1 MAFKQHNRG
10 FVMTKTKTG
19 LLFSLSASIAAISI
33 GSIAPAYAQDAAQAE
48 EEATSSAII
57 VTGTRRT
64 DRTVADSPVP
74 VDVLTSDD
82 LLNSG
87 STETN
92 KLLNQLVPSF
102 NFPQPS
108 LTDGTDSLRPATL
121 RGLAPDQVL
130 VLVNGKRRHQSS
142 LINLNGSVGR
152 GSTAVDMN
160 TIPALAIER
169 IEVLRDGAASLY
181 GSDAIAGVINVQLK
195 KGVGGRAQMTYG
207 KYITEMED
215 VGQVATVS
223 LTTTNPTINPANNAI
238 TGGDNPV
245 ITYTGKDRTRRD
257 GDTYTFASNIGL
269 PLGDVGYLN
278 LTAEYKDRSPTN
290 RSGPDIRRNYF
301 NAGDIRETTFNRYA
315 HRYGDGESKDMNLF
329 LNAGFEFSESAEFYT
344 FGSYGVRDGN
354 GAGFYRR
361 AFDARNRDF
370 SASTTSFVP
379 IYADGFL
386 PLIASEIVDIS
397 AAAGLRGALG
407 SWDYDLSVTY
417 GSNLLNYK
425 IENSVNTSIGAAN
438 SARRFNAGGLR
449 SGQTSINLDVRR
461 DLDIGIGESVSLA
474 FGSEYRDE
482 NYKIVA
488 GELQSYLNGPFSAAP
503 FNAGGGSQVFPGFR
517 PSNATDESR
526 KSYAGYVELD
536 ADLSSAFTLQLA
548 GRFEHY
554 SDFGNTVN
562 GKAAA
567 RFEPIDGIALRASV
581 STGFRA
587 PSLAQQVFATT
598 STNNVGG
605 VLIEVGTFPVDSP
618 VAVALGSQPLEP
630 EKSLNMG
637 AGLTFNM
644 LEGLNLTVDYYNIKI
659 DDRINLTENLQNLS
673 ALNPD
678 ITTILNNAGITGVSS
693 ARFFINGIDT
703 KTEGLD
709 IVASYRVPDF
719 GMGKIR
725 LSAGY
730 NLNNTEITNRQT
742 FSGFTAQRLFA
753 RQESYRLTDGQP
765 KNKLNLSLDW
775 DYDAFGLTLRTN
787 RYGEVFLPSSFTTVV
802 GTNPINDI
810 TLAPGA
816 VPGDIFLKPKWVT
829 DLEVRIK
836 PTEDLNIAFGANNL
850 LDVYPDRLP
859 FGTVDGVNYGF
870 NNSFLPYSSQSPFG
884 FSGRFVYGR
893 ISYDF

>member
-1 MAFKQHNRG
+1 MNKHKLISAFAL
-10 FVMTKTKTG
+10 T
-19 LLFSLSASIAAISI
+19 ASIGAMSVAAS
-33 GSIAPAYAQDAAQAE
+33 PAFAQDEPQAE
-48 EEATSSAII
+48 ENASPQEAII

-74 VDVLTSDD
+74 VDVISSEA

-92 KLLNQLVPSF
+92 RLLNQLVPSF

-160 TIPALAIER
+160 TIPPLAIER

-195 KGVGGRAQMTYG
+195 KGVGGRAQASFG
-207 KYITEMED
+207 KYVTEMED
-215 VGQVATVS
+215 VGQVASVAP
-223 LTTTNPTINPANNAI
+223 TTTSQTLAI
-238 TGGDNPV
+238 GSSGTYAVTGGDNPV
-245 ITYTGKDRTRRD
+245 ITYTGNDRKRRD
-257 GDTYTFASNIGL
+257 GDTYTFASNFGL
-269 PLGDVGYLN
+269 PLGDNGYLN
-278 LTAEYKDRSPTN
+278 VTAEYKDRSPTN

-301 NAGDIRETTFNRYA
+301 AAGDPRETTFNRYA
-315 HRYGDGESKDMNLF
+315 HRYGDGVSKDMNFF
-329 LNAGFEFSESAEFYT
+329 LNAGLDVSESVELYT

-361 AFDARNRDF
+361 SSDIRNQNWDGF
-370 SASTTSFVP
+370 TGSLVP

-386 PLIASEIVDIS
+386 PLIASEIIDVS

-407 SWDYDLSVTY
+407 SWDYDLSVVY

-425 IENSVNTSIGAAN
+425 IENSVNTSLGGAA
-438 SARRFNAGGLR
+438 SARRFDAGGLR
-449 SGQTSINLDVRR
+449 AGQTSVNLDVRR
-461 DLDIGIGESVSLA
+461 DLDIGIGDSVSLA
-474 FGSEYRDE
+474 FGGEYRDE

-488 GELQSYLNGPFSAAP
+488 GELQSYVNGPFSAVP
-503 FNAGGGSQVFPGFR
+503 FGAAGGSQVFPGFR
-517 PSNATDESR
+517 PSNETDVSR
-526 KSYAGYVELD
+526 DSFAGYVELD
-536 ADLSSAFTLQLA
+536 ADLSSTLTVQLA
-548 GRFEHY
+548 GRYEHY
-554 SDFGNTVN
+554 SDFGDTIN
-562 GKAAA
+562 GKAAV
-567 RFEPIDGIALRASV
+567 RFEPIDGIAFRGSV

-587 PSLAQQVFATT
+587 PSLAQQSFATT

-605 VLIEVGTFPVDSP
+605 VLIEVGTFPVNSP
-618 VAVALGSQPLEP
+618 VAIALGAQPLEP
-630 EKSLNMG
+630 EKSVNFGGGVTLTLID
-637 AGLTFNM
+637 GLSVTA
-644 LEGLNLTVDYYNIKI
+644 DYYNIKI
-659 DDRINLTENLQNLS
+659 EDRITLTENLQGADVV
-673 ALNPD
+673 ALL
-678 ITTILNNAGITGVSS
+678 TAAGVTGVTS

-719 GMGKIR
+719 GIGRVR
-725 LSAGY
+725 LSAGF
-730 NLNNTEITNRQT
+730 NLNNTKITDRRT
-742 FSGFTAQRLFA
+742 FSGFAAQRLFA
-753 RQESYRLTDGQP
+753 RQESFRLTEGQP
-765 KNKLNLSLDW
+765 KDKLNFSLDW
-775 DYDAFGLTLRTN
+775 DIDNFGLTFRTN
-787 RYGEVFLPSSFTTVV
+787 RYGEVFLPSSFSTAA
-802 GTNPINDI
+802 NNNNI

-816 VPGDIFLKPKWVT
+816 VPGDIFLSPKWVS
-829 DLEVRIK
+829 DLELRFK
-836 PTEDLNIAFGANNL
+836 PIESVSLAIGANNVF
-850 LDVYPDRLP
+850 DTYPDRLP

-884 FSGRFVYGR
+884 FSGRFLYGR
-893 ISYDF
+893 ISVDF

>member
-1 MAFKQHNRG
+1 
-10 FVMTKTKTG
+10 MTKSKTG
-19 LLFSLSASIAAISI
+19 LVLSLSASLAVLSVCA
-33 GSIAPAYAQDAAQAE
+33 IAPAYAQDEAQAE
-48 EEATSSAII
+48 EDAPRDTII

-64 DRTVADSPVP
+64 DRTIADSPVP
-74 VDVLTSDD
+74 VDLLTSED

-215 VGQVATVS
+215 VGQVASVS
-223 LTTTNPTINPANNAI
+223 LTTTNPTINPVNNAI

-269 PLGDVGYLN
+269 PLGDAGYLN

-290 RSGPDIRRNYF
+290 RSGPDLRRNYF

-329 LNAGFEFSESAEFYT
+329 LNAGYEFSESAEFYT
-344 FGSYGVRDGN
+344 FASYGVRDGN

-361 AFDARNRDF
+361 SFDARNRDF

-449 SGQTSINLDVRR
+449 SGQTSVNFDVRR
-461 DLDIGIGESVSLA
+461 DLNIGIGESVSFA
-474 FGSEYRDE
+474 AGGEYRDE

-526 KSYAGYVELD
+526 KSYAGYAELD

-567 RFEPIDGIALRASV
+567 RFEPVDGIALRASV

-644 LEGLNLTVDYYNIKI
+644 LEGLNITVDYYNIKI

-775 DYDAFGLTLRTN
+775 DYDAVGLTLRTN

-816 VPGDIFLKPKWVT
+816 VPGDIFLAPKWVT

-836 PTEDLNIAFGANNL
+836 PIEDLSIAFGANNVF
-850 LDVYPDRLP
+850 DVYPDRLP

-884 FSGRFVYGR
+884 FSGRFLYGR
-893 ISYDF
+893 VSYDF

>member
-1 MAFKQHNRG
+1 MK
-10 FVMTKTKTG
+10 KSSTG
-19 LLFSLSASIAAISI
+19 SLFAITASFAAMMVATT
-33 GSIAPAYAQDAAQAE
+33 APAYAQEEAQAE
-48 EEATSSAII
+48 GDASQPAII

-74 VDVLTSDD
+74 VDVLSAAE
-82 LLNSG
+82 LVNSG
-87 STETN
+87 TTETN
-92 KLLNQLVPSF
+92 RLLNQLVPSF

-160 TIPALAIER
+160 TIPPLAIER

-195 KGVGGRAQMTYG
+195 KGVGGRAQATYG

-215 VGQVATVS
+215 VGQVDTVS
-223 LTTTNPTINPANNAI
+223 LTTGTS
-238 TGGDNPV
+238 DNPV
-245 ITYTGKDRTRRD
+245 ITYTGQDRKRRD
-257 GDTYTFASNIGL
+257 GDTYTFASNFGL
-269 PLGDVGYLN
+269 PIGDSGYLN

-301 NAGDIRETTFNRYA
+301 NAGDPREATFNRYA
-315 HRYGDGESKDMNLF
+315 HRFGDGVSKDMNFF
-329 LNAGFEFSESAEFYT
+329 LNAGFDLSDSIEFYT

-361 AFDARNRDF
+361 SLDVRNRDWA
-370 SASTTSFVP
+370 ASTTTFIP

-386 PLIASEIVDIS
+386 PLIASEIVDVS
-397 AAAGLRGALG
+397 AAAGLRGTLS
-407 SWDYDLSVTY
+407 SWDYDLSLVY

-425 IENSVNTSIGAAN
+425 VENTVNTSLGGTD
-438 SARRFNAGGLR
+438 SSRRFNAGGMR
-449 SGQTSINLDVRR
+449 AGQTTVNLDIRR
-461 DLDIGIGESVSLA
+461 DLDLGIGDSVSLA
-474 FGSEYRDE
+474 LGGEYRDE

-488 GELQSYLNGPFSAAP
+488 GELQSYINGPFSAAP
-503 FNAGGGSQVFPGFR
+503 FNAAGGAQVFPGFR

-526 KSYAGYVELD
+526 DSYAGYIELD
-536 ADLSSAFTLQLA
+536 ADLSSNFTLQLA
-548 GRFEHY
+548 GRYEHY
-554 SDFGNTVN
+554 SDFGSTLN

-567 RFEPIDGIALRASV
+567 RFEPIDGLAIRGSI

-587 PSLAQQVFATT
+587 PSLAQQAFATT

-605 VLIEVGTFPVDSP
+605 VLIEVGTFPVSSP
-618 VAVALGSQPLEP
+618 VAVALGAQPLEP
-630 EKSLNMG
+630 EKSVNFG
-637 AGLTFNM
+637 GGITFNM
-644 LEGLNLTVDYYNIKI
+644 LDGFNLTVDYYNIRIK
-659 DDRINLTENLQNLS
+659 DRITLTENLTGADVVSL
-673 ALNPD
+673 L
-678 ITTILNNAGITGVSS
+678 TTAGITGVSS

-719 GMGKIR
+719 GMGTIR

-730 NLNNTEITNRQT
+730 NLNNTDITDRRV

-765 KNKLNLSLDW
+765 KNKLNFSLDW
-775 DYDAFGLTLRTN
+775 DYDMFGLTLRTN
-787 RYGEVFLPSSFTTVV
+787 RYGEVFLPSSFSTAA
-802 GTNPINDI
+802 NNNNIA
-810 TLAPGA
+810 LKPGE
-816 VPGDIFLKPKWVT
+816 VPGDIFLSPKWVT
-829 DLEVRIK
+829 DLELRLK
-836 PTEDLNIAFGANNL
+836 PMEKLSLAIGANNL
-850 LDVYPDRLP
+850 FDVYPDRLP

-884 FSGRFVYGR
+884 FSGRFLYGR
-893 ISYDF
+893 VSYDF